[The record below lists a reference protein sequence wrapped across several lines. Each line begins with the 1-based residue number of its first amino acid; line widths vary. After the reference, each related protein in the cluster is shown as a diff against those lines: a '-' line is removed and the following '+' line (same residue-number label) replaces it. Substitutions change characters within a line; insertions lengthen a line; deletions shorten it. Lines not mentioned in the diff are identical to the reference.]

1 MLTRRVISFFIV
13 ATTASYFL
21 FVYGYMYNYTPPT
34 VLLDA
39 SNLLKRT
46 KPVDVI
52 APATQSQPGDVP
64 VRTPTTIPPTTL
76 FPPPS
81 FPPPPSPSPSPS
93 PSYTSFLEH
102 VPNEIASN
110 VFWSL
115 RNVSYKDGIV
125 FFHSPAPIDKEIM
138 TSKYYHTKGDLPWSG
153 EDSSMPPRIKQI
165 VFTDETFDESKCATV
180 ETRSI
185 VFARVNHKSNCFACN
200 QGHLIINMINPLFL
214 YLFYIREVSE
224 RERRRRRCIFAMK
237 CAKLNLLRYSQI

>member
-1 MLTRRVISFFIV
+1 MDRSLPIALAAAFCTLC
-13 ATTASYFL
+13 ATVTTSSRAPFRSALPRDAHASITAPWKVGERAGGL
-21 FVYGYMYNYTPPT
+21 
-34 VLLDA
+34 
-39 SNLLKRT
+39 
-46 KPVDVI
+46 
-52 APATQSQPGDVP
+52 
-64 VRTPTTIPPTTL
+64 
-76 FPPPS
+76 
-81 FPPPPSPSPSPS
+81 PPPSPSPSPS